1 MTHPGRRF
9 AIYRPNDP
17 APLMTSSSSSP
28 PIRVLVV
35 DDHPA
40 VRDAI
45 RDTLQRRD
53 DLTVCCENATA
64 AEALAA
70 IEDHAPDVAIVD
82 LSLGDAHGLDL
93 TKQIA
98 TRFPKVRVVIFSMY
112 DEFVYA
118 ERAIEAGAQG
128 YVMKTEPVE
137 RLVEA
142 IRRAHA
148 GDIYVSQT
156 LTAQILHRLTG
167 TGGDVQRPLDHLT
180 DRELEVFQLIGEG
193 YSIEEIQQKLRV
205 SRSAIDKYR
214 RQAMHKLNCD
224 SVRDLMR
231 CAVTWF
237 HEEGTTTAEKV
248 ST

>member
-1 MTHPGRRF
+1 MPQS
-9 AIYRPNDP
+9 A
-17 APLMTSSSSSP
+17 SP
-28 PIRVLVV
+28 SPIRVLVV

-40 VRDAI
+40 VRDAV
-45 RDTLQRRD
+45 RDTIQRYD
-53 DLTVCCENATA
+53 DVAVCSESATA
-64 AEALAA
+64 ADALTA
-70 IEDHAPDVAIVD
+70 IERDAPDVAIVD

-98 TRFPKVRVVIFSMY
+98 SRFPEVRVVIFSMY

-137 RLVEA
+137 RLVDA
-142 IRRAHA
+142 LRKAVA

-167 TGGDVQRPLDHLT
+167 TGESTPRPLDRLT

-193 YSIEEIQQKLRV
+193 YSIEEIQEKLRV
-205 SRSAIDKYR
+205 SRSAVDKYR
-214 RQAMHKLNCD
+214 RQAMRKLDCD
-224 SVRDLMR
+224 SVRDLLR
-231 CAVTWF
+231 RAVTWF
-237 HEEGTTTAEKV
+237 HEAGTSATEKAP
-248 ST
+248 T